1 MALEAVV
8 FSEGLFG
15 SWAMASAP
23 GGGGWS
29 WGHGENEHAG
39 AMEGMM
45 DLEGGSAAAAASYWE
60 VGPSSSLV
68 MQAAADHQEPHGSC
82 AAPPPPGNGGNS
94 AAVADFSLEV
104 VAMAAAAPPQQPA
117 AGRRKRRRT
126 SSVKNREEVESQ
138 RMTHIAV
145 ERNRRKQM
153 NEYLAVLRSLMP
165 PSYVQRGDQASIIGG
180 AINYVKE
187 LEQLL
192 QSLEARRHARRRHDL
207 SPGDHDDDAAA
218 PFASFF
224 TFPQYS
230 MSAGVGAPTA
240 ANTPSADDDG
250 EGPKNAGDADVNGNG
265 AGDEDDAA
273 DSSGRSRPSSVA
285 DIEVTMVESHAN
297 LKLLSRR
304 RPRQLLR
311 LVAGLHGHRLTVLH
325 LNATS
330 DDAGDTALYSLSL
343 KVEDDCALSSVDDIA
358 AAVHRIVEAIDQEE
372 GLRRAHQT
380 VVAG

>member
-15 SWAMASAP
+15 SWAMAAAP
-23 GGGGWS
+23 GGGWS
-29 WGHGENEHAG
+29 WGGHGGIEHGG
-39 AMEGMM
+39 AMEGVM
-45 DLEGGSAAAAASYWE
+45 DLEGGAAAAAAYWE
-60 VGPSSSLV
+60 AGASSSV
-68 MQAAADHQEPHGSC
+68 MMQGADQETGGSS
-82 AAPPPPGNGGNS
+82 AAPPLENGGGGGGN
-94 AAVADFSLEV
+94 AAAAGGAGFSQEV
-104 VAMAAAAPPQQPA
+104 VAMPA

-126 SSVKNREEVESQ
+126 RSVKNREEVESQ

-153 NEYLAVLRSLMP
+153 NEYLAALRSLMP

-192 QSLEARRHARRRHDL
+192 QSLEARKHARRRHDL
-207 SPGDHDDDAAA
+207 SPGDAAA
-218 PFASFF
+218 ASPFTGFF

-230 MSAGVGAPTA
+230 MSAVAA
-240 ANTPSADDDG
+240 ANAPPADDEQGPTNNADEADG
-250 EGPKNAGDADVNGNG
+250 NNGG
-265 AGDEDDAA
+265 AGEDDA
-273 DSSGRSRPSSVA
+273 SGSRPSSVA
-285 DIEVTMVESHAN
+285 DVEVTMVESHAS

-311 LVAGLHGHRLTVLH
+311 LVAGLQGHRLTVLH
-325 LNATS
+325 LNAAS
-330 DDAGDTALYSLSL
+330 EVAGGDMALYSLSL

-358 AAVHRIVEAIDQEE
+358 AAVHRIVGAIDREEE
-372 GLRRAHQT
+372 GGAELRSSQAEE
-380 VVAG
+380 

>member
-15 SWAMASAP
+15 SWAMAAAP
-23 GGGGWS
+23 GGGWS
-29 WGHGENEHAG
+29 WGHGGIEHGG
-39 AMEGMM
+39 AMGMEGVM
-45 DLEGGSAAAAASYWE
+45 DLEGGASAAAGAYWEVGASSSVLMQAGAADQEPGGSSAAPLPPENGRGGGNAAAAA
-60 VGPSSSLV
+60 
-68 MQAAADHQEPHGSC
+68 
-82 AAPPPPGNGGNS
+82 GG
-94 AAVADFSLEV
+94 AGFSQEV
-104 VAMAAAAPPQQPA
+104 VAAAAP
-117 AGRRKRRRT
+117 GRRKRRRT
-126 SSVKNREEVESQ
+126 RSVKNREEVESQ

-192 QSLEARRHARRRHDL
+192 QSLEARKHARRHRHDL
-207 SPGDHDDDAAA
+207 SPGAVAGDAAA
-218 PFASFF
+218 ASPFAGFF

-230 MSAGVGAPTA
+230 MSAATG
-240 ANTPSADDDG
+240 NTPPADDDEQG
-250 EGPKNAGDADVNGNG
+250 RPTSDAAGDADGNNGG
-265 AGDEDDAA
+265 GGDA
-273 DSSGRSRPSSVA
+273 DSGSRPSSVA
-285 DIEVTMVESHAN
+285 EVEVTMVESHAS

-311 LVAGLHGHRLTVLH
+311 LVAGLQGHRLTVLH
-325 LNATS
+325 LNAAS
-330 DDAGDTALYSLSL
+330 EVAAGDMALYSLSL

-372 GLRRAHQT
+372 EGGGGELRSSQAQE
-380 VVAG
+380 